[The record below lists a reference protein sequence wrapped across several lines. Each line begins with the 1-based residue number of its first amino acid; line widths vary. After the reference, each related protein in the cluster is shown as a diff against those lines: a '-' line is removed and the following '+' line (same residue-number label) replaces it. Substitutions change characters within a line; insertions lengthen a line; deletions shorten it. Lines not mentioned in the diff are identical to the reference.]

1 MAVMIVGMGIGTLA
15 GCTAPPAP
23 SHDWSD
29 RMIALLSDPK
39 GQGGAGG
46 GLEVGSG
53 AKSARGSVELAGV
66 PNGEYDLLAVCTGT
80 GVVHMA
86 IKTPASPSKVL
97 ASSDIACGATL
108 RLPVTVTATGIV
120 LEATNTSTSA
130 QWQAAMVTPGWE
142 PTRTN
147 YSD

>member
-1 MAVMIVGMGIGTLA
+1 MIVGMGIGTVA

-29 RMIALLSDPK
+29 RMIALLRDPK

-80 GVVHMA
+80 GVV
-86 IKTPASPSKVL
+86 
-97 ASSDIACGATL
+97 
-108 RLPVTVTATGIV
+108 